1 MLYIYSY
8 NATSGTL
15 PKSTMRA
22 LNDAQKIAEWQMATL
37 TKRYYV
43 LRPHRRARGQNEGIF

>member
-43 LRPHRRARGQNEGIF
+43 LRPLRRARGQNEGIF